1 MSSTNNIYIYDYTA
15 KSFVVRGDTQPHK
28 DSIKAMGGKFDTRFT
43 DKETGEK
50 FGGWLFWTSKRS
62 ELANWIQDGCPTV
75 TKEDK
80 PNVPTTWEEIGVA
93 GRVRAPQDDNTSE
106 MREMLIEVVNI
117 IQELSPE
124 SIKKLSNT
132 AFYKKHCKPVVA
144 EESDVEYEEETDTL
158 PPPPRRRL
166 LGKR

>member
-1 MSSTNNIYIYDYTA
+1 MSSNNSIYIYDYTP
-15 KSFVVRGDTQPHK
+15 KSFIVRGDTQPHK
-28 DSIKAMGGKFDTRFT
+28 ESIKAMGGKWGSNYT
-43 DKETGEK
+43 DKESGEK
-50 FGGWLFWTSKRS
+50 FGGWLFWTSKRP
-62 ELANWIQDGCPTV
+62 ELSKWIQDGCPTV

-80 PNVPTTWEEIGVA
+80 PNIPTTWEEIGVA

-124 SIKKLSNT
+124 SVKKLSKT
-132 AFYKKHCKPVVA
+132 AFYKKHCKPVA
-144 EESDVEYEEETDTL
+144 EESDIDYEEETDTL
-158 PPPPRRRL
+158 PPPPRRL

>member
-1 MSSTNNIYIYDYTA
+1 MSSTNSIYIYDYTA
-15 KSFVVRGDTQPHK
+15 KSFVIRGDTQPHK
-28 DSIKAMGGKFDTRFT
+28 DSIKAMGGKWGSNYT
-43 DKETGEK
+43 DKESGEK
-50 FGGWLFWTSKRS
+50 FGGWLFWTAKRP
-62 ELANWIQDGCPTV
+62 ELSNWIQDGCPTI

-93 GRVRAPQDDNTSE
+93 GRVRAPQDDNTNE

-124 SIKKLSNT
+124 SIKKLSKT